1 MERTKQAGLRQL
13 PPPRSVPPHLQPNSY
28 LVFSNDDG
36 DGGGGGGGGGD
47 TGYDVLSPVAPE
59 ILRR

>member
-1 MERTKQAGLRQL
+1 MERTKQAGMRQL
-13 PPPRSVPPHLQPNSY
+13 PPRSVPPHLQPNSY